1 MAFGL
6 ISLKSLYGVAR
17 YFFDKENRSEYTLVR
32 MYVYACV
39 CVCIYVFIFYD
50 IMAENFNGS
59 AQQLLLLR
67 ESFFHIP
74 RSGITKLSV
83 LLYGNPTT
91 TPLLLFFLDFLHTI
105 SLNAIAK

>member
-17 YFFDKENRSEYTLVR
+17 YFLDKENRSEYALVY
-32 MYVYACV
+32 MYTCV
-39 CVCIYVFIFYD
+39 CVYLYVFIFYD
-50 IMAENFNGS
+50 IMAENFNGP

-67 ESFFHIP
+67 ESFFH
-74 RSGITKLSV
+74 RSGITKTFRLTLWKSNNSPFLS
-83 LLYGNPTT
+83 
-91 TPLLLFFLDFLHTI
+91 LDFLHTI